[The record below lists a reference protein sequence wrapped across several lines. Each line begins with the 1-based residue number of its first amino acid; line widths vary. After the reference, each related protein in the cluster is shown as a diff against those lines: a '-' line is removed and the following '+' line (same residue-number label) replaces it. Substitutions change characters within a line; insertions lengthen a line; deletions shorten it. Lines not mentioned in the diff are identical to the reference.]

1 MTFCIPC
8 NTMYIELICIG
19 GIAMKFS
26 KELLK
31 GSTATLVLSV
41 LEKEDMYGYRIVKEI
56 DKRSDGAFTLKE
68 GTLYPILHSLE
79 ENEYVESYWEIF
91 ENRNRKY
98 YRITRKGLK
107 VLKEKKMEWKEYSK
121 SVNKVLNFA

>member
-1 MTFCIPC
+1 MPC

>member
-1 MTFCIPC
+1 
-8 NTMYIELICIG
+8 MYIELICMG

>member
-1 MTFCIPC
+1 MPC

-19 GIAMKFS
+19 GIVMKFS